1 MGKLQDK
8 IPPLESSYYTYEL
21 PSHRI
26 AREPLAERDASRL
39 LVADV
44 PVRSIRHLG
53 FRDLPSLL
61 PAKGLL
67 VVNNSRVIAAR
78 LAMHKPTGGAVE
90 VLLDHPLAPSAD
102 PAIVLRSQEPSR
114 WNAMIGGRH
123 VTVGM
128 VLTCTSGLRAYVVER
143 NGLHSTVELQ
153 WDDAVP
159 LATMLDR
166 AGEVPLPPYMNRVP
180 VAADKERYQ
189 TVYAEEDGSVA
200 APTAGLHFT
209 PRVLQELEDRGVQR
223 ADVTL
228 HVGMGTFLPV
238 SAADARDHDM
248 HAERFS
254 VRLTTIDALCEQSE
268 RADGWITAV
277 GTTSLRTLESL
288 LCFGSALA
296 RGEQRERCLIDQ
308 WDAYRRDESVTRAVA
323 FNAVRTWMRER
334 SMEEIVGDTSIMIAP
349 GVRVGSID
357 ALITNFHQPGSTLL
371 LLVAAIAGEPFW
383 RTIYEEAL
391 REDYRFLSYGD
402 SSLIRVA
409 ATRDTSV

>member
-1 MGKLQDK
+1 
-8 IPPLESSYYTYEL
+8 
-21 PSHRI
+21 
-26 AREPLAERDASRL
+26 L

-44 PVRSIRHLG
+44 PVRSIRHMG
-53 FRDLPSLL
+53 FLDLPALL
-61 PAKGLL
+61 PENGLL
-67 VVNNSRVIAAR
+67 VVNHSRVIAAR
-78 LAMHKPTGGAVE
+78 LAMQKPTGGAVE
-90 VLLDHPLAPSAD
+90 VLLDHPVAPSAD
-102 PAIVLRSQEPSR
+102 PAVVLRSKDPST
-114 WNAMIGGRH
+114 WSAMIGGRH
-123 VTVGM
+123 VKMGM
-128 VLTCTSGLRAYVVER
+128 ELSCPSGLRAVVTER
-143 NGLHSTVELQ
+143 NGLRSIVELQ
-153 WDDAVP
+153 WNDAVP

-166 AGEVPLPPYMNRVP
+166 AGDVPLPPYLHRVP

-209 PRVLQELEDRGVQR
+209 NRVLEEIAQRGIQR

-254 VRLTTIDALCEQSE
+254 VRRSTINMLCEQAARS
-268 RADGWITAV
+268 DGWITAV

-296 RGEQRERCLIDQ
+296 CGETRDRCMIEQ
-308 WDAYRRDESVTRAVA
+308 WDGYRRDVSVSRADA
-323 FNAVRTWMRER
+323 FAAVRTWMDER
-334 SMEEIVGDTSIMIAP
+334 SMDEIVGDTAIMIAP
-349 GVRVGSID
+349 GVKVGSID
-357 ALITNFHQPGSTLL
+357 ALVTNFHQPGSTLL

-391 REDYRFLSYGD
+391 REEYRFLSYGD

-409 ATRDTSV
+409 ATRETSV